1 MEVNKKKSTK
11 IKSINS
17 IPMNYEDF
25 KNKKNLNEVKKK

>member
-1 MEVNKKKSTK
+1 MASNKRSIK